1 MAGCYLLFYELTRFG
16 IRTNRKS
23 LRTGSVLCLLIP
35 PILFLGIYDQSFQTQ
50 ADTMLDSGFY
60 QKIADYETKK
70 ATEFITRKQEF
81 YRMEQIGT
89 PKEEFADLNRI
100 WSTGQYSSSVYSS
113 VYNADY
119 QEFRTK
125 TFELEEPYR
134 NFLMQSVSRNP
145 VYQRFMGIKYLI
157 TQEDVPGY
165 QWDCTIG
172 NTKVLKNDNVS
183 PIAYATNRLL
193 NKQTYDTLPFPY
205 NQTTLLDYA
214 VVEKGGQ
221 KETPDSDS
229 LKITSGTM
237 TLPALQKTGNTL
249 TQTDETITA
258 VLKQTEIL
266 HLNLADL
273 FPNWNENGQ
282 NEQEHV
288 LFLQFHVKNKKPSS
302 DVSITL
308 EKERNKLS
316 ARSHIY
322 YNHNTTFTYAVPL
335 EKGQQQISLTLGKGS
350 YQLSNLQLS
359 LGTWQDPASNET
371 LYQSE
376 FHADKNASKG
386 NQLKGT
392 IQVDQKSY
400 FITTI
405 PYDSHFE
412 VLVDGK
418 NVSYEKVNTAFLGFP
433 LKQGKHKI
441 EISYHAPGAAAG
453 KLLSFAGILICL
465 FHLISGFQH
474 SKQTSRRIEI

>member
-1 MAGCYLLFYELTRFG
+1 
-16 IRTNRKS
+16 
-23 LRTGSVLCLLIP
+23 
-35 PILFLGIYDQSFQTQ
+35 
-50 ADTMLDSGFY
+50 
-60 QKIADYETKK
+60 
-70 ATEFITRKQEF
+70 
-81 YRMEQIGT
+81 MEQIGT

-308 EKERNKLS
+308 EKRN
-316 ARSHIY
+316 
-322 YNHNTTFTYAVPL
+322 
-335 EKGQQQISLTLGKGS
+335 
-350 YQLSNLQLS
+350 
-359 LGTWQDPASNET
+359 
-371 LYQSE
+371 
-376 FHADKNASKG
+376 
-386 NQLKGT
+386 
-392 IQVDQKSY
+392 
-400 FITTI
+400 
-405 PYDSHFE
+405 
-412 VLVDGK
+412 
-418 NVSYEKVNTAFLGFP
+418 
-433 LKQGKHKI
+433 
-441 EISYHAPGAAAG
+441 
-453 KLLSFAGILICL
+453 GIN
-465 FHLISGFQH
+465 
-474 SKQTSRRIEI
+474 